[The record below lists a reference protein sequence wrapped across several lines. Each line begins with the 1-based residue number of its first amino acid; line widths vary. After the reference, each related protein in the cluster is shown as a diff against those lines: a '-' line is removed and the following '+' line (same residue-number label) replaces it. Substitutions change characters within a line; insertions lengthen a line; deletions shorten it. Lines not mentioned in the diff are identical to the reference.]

1 MDKEDFLQ
9 TGRPYGAPST
19 IEFADTLWSSTFS
32 TQKPVAM
39 RILIGSVI
47 VLLIFLADPT
57 SVPAQNRQPT
67 PIRQSMHSSDA
78 AVAQPLTLRDAAR
91 NNRWLG
97 LGVRD
102 VRWAADGR
110 TVYFRWNQHPTSEDV
125 PEEDPWFRTPAD
137 GSWVEAVPLADLE
150 AIPGEQVVW
159 SADGEKA
166 AWTRAESVFLYEAGR
181 PPRRVVSLTTPAQA
195 VRFVAGDAAIDFESD
210 EALYRYHLA
219 SGEAQVVAAKV
230 EQTRDADTEAAEWL
244 AEEQRALL
252 QHLRRNDQRQARA
265 EAAGR
270 LNNPARSQALPVSV
284 GEAIDQIQVSPDG
297 GFVTFRVRKRAADRP
312 PTHYVDY
319 VDGTGYSQVYE
330 ARSKVGEP
338 RDHVRLGVVAYD
350 PTVSPDSV
358 TVRWIELAEAG
369 DQHTIPHGPYWNREG
384 TRGVVQFI
392 GEDHQDVWYAEID
405 LANASATVVTH
416 DHDDAWIGGPPV
428 QANYL
433 QPALLEWLP
442 GDRFVFASERSGWSH
457 LYLVEPGGAIT
468 TLTEGPWEVRAAAL
482 SRDRTMWLIQASREH
497 PADDH
502 LYTMPAE
509 GGAMSRLTDAPGR
522 HVGYLSP
529 DGRRLAVVFGDN
541 VTLPDLYLGPLAPD
555 AERVR
560 VTTSGTDA
568 YYQHPLVQPEIV
580 SFTHPDG
587 EPLWAALYRPATPN
601 PERAAV
607 LHIHGGGYRQFAHRG
622 WSVYGYAT
630 HLGFL
635 HYLLEQGYT
644 VLDFDYRGS
653 AGFGRDYRTDI
664 ARSMGIKDVDGAVAA
679 AKYLV
684 DQHGIDSTRIGLYG
698 VSYGGFMTLMA
709 QFRYPGVFAAGISRA
724 PVTDWAH
731 YSDRWTSR
739 ILGIPHEDPEAYRR
753 SSPIYYAE
761 GLNDALLI
769 THGLVDDNVHFQDTA
784 RLIQRLIEL
793 EKTFEVMVYPVE
805 PHTIQTEASR
815 YDYAR
820 RAAAFFEEHLL
831 RR

>member
-1 MDKEDFLQ
+1 MRAFIGFVIVFLIVLVD
-9 TGRPYGAPST
+9 PA
-19 IEFADTLWSSTFS
+19 
-32 TQKPVAM
+32 PVA
-39 RILIGSVI
+39 
-47 VLLIFLADPT
+47 
-57 SVPAQNRQPT
+57 AQTRQAT
-67 PIRQSMHSSDA
+67 PIRQSALSFDA
-78 AVAQPLTLRDAAR
+78 AVAQPRTLRDAAR

-110 TVYFRWNQHPTSEDV
+110 VVYFRWNQQPTSDDV
-125 PEEDPWFRTPAD
+125 PEEDPWFRAPAD
-137 GSWVEAVPLADLE
+137 GSWVEAVPPAELD
-150 AIPGEQVVW
+150 AIPGNRVVW
-159 SADGEKA
+159 SAEGERA
-166 AWTRAESVFLYEAGR
+166 VWTRAGSVFFYEAGHA
-181 PPRRVVSLTTPAQA
+181 PRRIVSLTTPAEDA
-195 VRFVAGDAAIDFESD
+195 RFVADDTAIDFSAD

-219 SGEAQVVAAKV
+219 SGETQVVAARFTTKA
-230 EQTRDADTEAAEWL
+230 ESDTDAAMWL
-244 AEEQRALL
+244 AEEQRTLL
-252 QHLRRNDQRQARA
+252 QHLRRNDQREARA

-270 LNNPARSQALPVSV
+270 LNNPALPQALPVSA
-284 GEAIDQIQVSPDG
+284 GETVDQIQRSPDG
-297 GFVTFRVRKRAADRP
+297 RYITFRARKRAPDRP

-319 VDGTGYSQVYE
+319 VDGTGYSQVHE
-330 ARSKVGEP
+330 ARPKVGEP
-338 RDHVRLGVVAYD
+338 RDRVRLGVVAFD
-350 PTVSPDSV
+350 PAIAPEDVA
-358 TVRWIELAEAG
+358 VRWIELAEAG
-369 DQHTIPHGPYWNREG
+369 DQHTIPHGPYWNLEG

-392 GEDHQDVWYAEID
+392 GEDHQDVWYADID
-405 LANASATVVTH
+405 LDSASATVLTR

-457 LYLVEPGGAIT
+457 LYLVESNGAVT
-468 TLTEGPWEVRAAAL
+468 ALTEGPWEVRAATL
-482 SRDRTMWLIQASREH
+482 SRDRTTWLLQASREH

-502 LYTMPAE
+502 LYTMPAD
-509 GGAMSRLTDAPGR
+509 GGSMRRLTDVPGR

-529 DGRRLAVVFGDN
+529 DGSRLATVFGDN
-541 VTLPDLYLGPLAPD
+541 VSLPDIYLGPLVRE
-555 AERVR
+555 AERTR
-560 VTTSGTDA
+560 ITTSGSDA
-568 YYQHPLVQPEIV
+568 YFRHPLVKPEIV
-580 SFTHPDG
+580 SFKHPDG
-587 EPLWAALYRPATPN
+587 GPLWAALYRPATPN

-684 DQHGIDSTRIGLYG
+684 NEHGIDSTRIGLYG

-739 ILGIPHEDPEAYRR
+739 ILGVPHEDPEAYRR

-761 GLNDALLI
+761 GLSDALLI

-793 EKTFEVMVYPVE
+793 EKTFEVMIYPVE